1 MPAVEHILLE
11 SDELNLPQRQTARK
25 VHASHRFHCRL
36 RRRVVELE
44 IIDYYYLFCRQ
55 RNARTELSECV
66 FDLRFVDPI
75 VRQSRHVPARW
86 LALST
91 CLALFA
97 ILMWTDAL
105 SRYDLSHSRL
115 SIGALLLF
123 LAACSAVVSLYRLK
137 ETLEIRSL
145 HGQAKLLEL
154 TGSLG
159 TLRSLR
165 PFMRKLGAHVRIA
178 AGIRRDSKA
187 AHLRDEMREHHRLRE
202 AGILSDWQY
211 EESKRLILAHHS
223 VA

>member
-25 VHASHRFHCRL
+25 VHASHHFHSRL

-55 RNARTELSECV
+55 RNPHSELSECV
-66 FDLRFVDPI
+66 FDLRFVDPSL
-75 VRQSRHVPARW
+75 RQSRHIPSRW
-86 LALST
+86 PALSAS
-91 CLALFA
+91 LVFFA
-97 ILMWTDAL
+97 ILIWADAY
-105 SRYDLSHSRL
+105 SGYDWRHFRL
-115 SIGALLLF
+115 PICALLLL
-123 LAACSAVVSLYRLK
+123 LAAGSAMVSIYRLT
-137 ETLEIRSL
+137 ETLELRSL

-165 PFMRKLGAHVRIA
+165 SFTRKLGAHVRIA
-178 AGIRRDSKA
+178 AGARRDSKA